1 MSIKKRVLLIVLAL
15 VLVGSAVTYLATK
28 EEPTVDVK
36 QIEKME
42 ESEQQAFLDALL
54 EKVSAG
60 EKPSDVEAML
70 VEKIAGLSKDNAS
83 EGVYLLLS
91 AMAVEQGNQMTNYRT
106 VGEGVLSAYGDEQF
120 KTGNKENYKKVE
132 DKSVQGYLQELKR
145 QHLFIEDDGEGL
157 YLSQDLKEIEK
168 EYEKYLNDSIK
179 GVFEIRLMNQEQP
192 YVDANKTDYDM
203 DKMMEHIL
211 IVEGE
216 KENWQGTIYEGEML
230 ARQEQSYMDFFGVTH
245 NTYFDDKAGKLT
257 MKENIIEK
265 MYLLQAE
272 YANSFMGEEIIG
284 YMGELESDA
293 FEKKDTQGFV
303 YSRMIERF
311 ATESSEQTPIVL
323 NQGEDEGDAE

>member
-1 MSIKKRVLLIVLAL
+1 MSIKKTVLIIVL
-15 VLVGSAVTYLATK
+15 VLVGGTATYLASQ
-28 EEPTVDVK
+28 EEPTVEVK

-42 ESEQQAFLDALL
+42 ESEQQAFLDTLL

-70 VEKIAGLSKDNAS
+70 VEKIEGLSKDNAS

-91 AMAVEQGNQMTNYRT
+91 AMAVEQGNQMTNYLT
-106 VGEGVLSAYGDEQF
+106 VGEGVLSAYGDDQF
-120 KTGNKENYKKVE
+120 KTGNKETYKKVE
-132 DKSVQGYLQELKR
+132 DKAVQGYLQELKR

-179 GVFEIRLMNQEQP
+179 SVFEIRLMNQEQP
-192 YVDANKTDYDM
+192 YVDANKTVYDM

-216 KENWQGTIYEGEML
+216 KGNWQGTIYEGEML
-230 ARQEQSYMDFFGVTH
+230 AMQEQSYMDFFGVTH
-245 NTYFDDKAGKLT
+245 DTYFDNKAGKLI
-257 MKENIIEK
+257 MKESIIEK

-284 YMGELESDA
+284 YMGELEVDN
-293 FEKKDTQGFV
+293 FEKKDTQGFL
-303 YSRMIERF
+303 YSQMIERF
-311 ATESSEQTPIVL
+311 ATESSEQTPIIL
-323 NQGEDEGDAE
+323 NQDAGEGDAE

>member
-1 MSIKKRVLLIVLAL
+1 MSIKKTVLIIAL
-15 VLVGSAVTYLATK
+15 VLVGGTATYLASQ
-28 EEPTVDVK
+28 EEPTVEVK

-42 ESEQQAFLDALL
+42 ESEQQAFLDTLL

-70 VEKIAGLSKDNAS
+70 VEKIEGLSKDNAS
-83 EGVYLLLS
+83 EGIYLLLS
-91 AMAVEQGNQMTNYRT
+91 AMAVEQGNQMTNYLT
-106 VGEGVLSAYGDEQF
+106 VGEGVLSAYTDDQF

-132 DKSVQGYLQELKR
+132 DKAVQGYLQELKR

-179 GVFEIRLMNQEQP
+179 SVFEIRLMNQEQP
-192 YVDANKTDYDM
+192 YVDANKTVYDM

-211 IVEGE
+211 TVEGE

-230 ARQEQSYMDFFGVTH
+230 AMQEQSYMDFFGVTH
-245 NTYFDDKAGKLT
+245 DTYFDDKAGKLI
-257 MKENIIEK
+257 MKESVIEK

-284 YMGELESDA
+284 YMGELEADD
-293 FEKKDTQGFV
+293 FEKKDTQGFL

-311 ATESSEQTPIVL
+311 ATESSEQTPIIL
-323 NQGEDEGDAE
+323 NQDAGEGDAE

>member
-1 MSIKKRVLLIVLAL
+1 MIVLAIL
-15 VLVGSAVTYLATK
+15 LVGSAVTYLAYK
-28 EEPTVDVK
+28 EEPTVEVN
-36 QIEKME
+36 QIEKMDE
-42 ESEQQAFLDALL
+42 FEQQAFLDTLL

-60 EKPSDVEAML
+60 DKPSDVEAML
-70 VEKIAGLSKDNAS
+70 VEKIEGLSKDNAS

-91 AMAVEQGNQMTNYRT
+91 AMAVEQGNQMTNYLT
-106 VGEGVLSAYGDEQF
+106 VGEGVLSAYDDDQF

-132 DKSVQGYLQELKR
+132 DKAVQGYLQELKR

-179 GVFEIRLMNQEQP
+179 SVFEVRLMNQEQP
-192 YVDANKTDYDM
+192 YVNADKTVYDM

-211 IVEGE
+211 VVEGE

-230 ARQEQSYMDFFGVTH
+230 AMQEQSYMDFFGVTH
-245 NTYFDDKAGKLT
+245 DTYFNDKAGKLI
-257 MKENIIEK
+257 MKESVIEK

-284 YMGELESDA
+284 YMGELEADN
-293 FEKKDTQGFV
+293 FEKKDTQGFL
-303 YSRMIERF
+303 YSQMIERF
-311 ATESSEQTPIVL
+311 STDSSEQTPIIL
-323 NQGEDEGDAE
+323 NQETGEGDAE